1 MELVGHR
8 VVLSTSEG
16 RRRGGRKRER
26 QKRGKRERREG
37 GRQKV
42 VLWKLYRGKAESWL
56 KQE

>member
-1 MELVGHR
+1 
-8 VVLSTSEG
+8 LSTSEG